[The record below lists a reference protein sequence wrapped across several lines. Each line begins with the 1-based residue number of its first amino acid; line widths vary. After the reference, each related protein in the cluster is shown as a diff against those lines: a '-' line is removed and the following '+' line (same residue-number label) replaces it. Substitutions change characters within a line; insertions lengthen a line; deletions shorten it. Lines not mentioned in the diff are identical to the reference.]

1 MFNIAIFASGT
12 GSNAA
17 KIIEYFEGNP
27 NIRVSLL
34 VSNKADAPVLAL
46 ADAKGIE
53 KLVLRR
59 ADFYEAENLLE
70 TLRARGISFIVL
82 AGFMWL
88 VPDYLVKAYV
98 GRMVNIHPALLPQ
111 YGGKGMYGMNVHR
124 AVKAAGE
131 RQTGITIHYVDEHYD
146 EGSIIFQAR
155 CAIAPEDRPED
166 IARKVQQLEHRHFA
180 PVVEE
185 LLQALPQNEK
195 LI

>member
-17 KIIEYFEGNP
+17 RIIEYFEGNP

-34 VSNKADAPVLAL
+34 VSNKADALALAL

-59 ADFYEAENLLE
+59 AAFYETESLLE
-70 TLRARGISFIVL
+70 ALEVRSINFIVL

-88 VPDYLVKAYV
+88 VPDYLVKAYA

-131 RQTGITIHYVDEHYD
+131 EQTGITIHYVDERYD

-155 CAIAPEDRPED
+155 CAIAPEDSPED

-185 LLQALPQNEK
+185 LLLALPQNK
-195 LI
+195 TLI

>member
-1 MFNIAIFASGT
+1 MFSIAIFASGT

-17 KIIEYFEGNP
+17 KIIEYFEGSP

-70 TLRARGISFIVL
+70 TLRDRGISFIVL